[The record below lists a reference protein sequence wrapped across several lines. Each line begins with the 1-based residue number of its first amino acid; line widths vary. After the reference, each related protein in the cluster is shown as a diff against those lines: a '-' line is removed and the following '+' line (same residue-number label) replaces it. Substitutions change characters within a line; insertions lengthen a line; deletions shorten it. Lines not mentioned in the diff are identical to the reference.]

1 MWGAVLIAVGTGA
14 AGFVPPGAAA
24 SPAVPPGAR
33 SGGSVAAGSAVMVTP
48 DLPRFRTYAYGK
60 GGKQRLD
67 AYWRAPVKSA
77 RSRPGPAV
85 LLLHG
90 GYWIEGDKRDWKYVA
105 RRLAGDGFTVFA
117 ADYRLAGPHAVWPAQ
132 RDDALAALRFVK
144 KNARR
149 WNVDPGRIVAVGS
162 SAGGMLATQLG
173 TYGEGAKQVRGVV
186 ALSPV
191 NNPYLAYR
199 QGDAPDASPRQAKLR
214 RAVVDLLGCV
224 PGAGDDDL
232 CWDRADDADAA
243 VHASAGDAPMLLMHA
258 AGDFVP
264 VTHSTELASALRAV
278 GVPATVRTVTGA
290 GHGTAQLSD
299 PGVYPRI
306 LAFLRARTR

>member
-1 MWGAVLIAVGTGA
+1 
-14 AGFVPPGAAA
+14 
-24 SPAVPPGAR
+24 
-33 SGGSVAAGSAVMVTP
+33 MVTP
-48 DLPRFRTYAYGK
+48 DLPKFRTYAYGK
-60 GGKQRLD
+60 NARQRLD

-77 RSRPGPAV
+77 RAKPGPAV

-144 KNARR
+144 KNAKR
-149 WNVDPGRIVAVGS
+149 WNVDPGRIAVVGS

-191 NNPYLAYR
+191 NNPYLAFR
-199 QGDAPDASPRQAKLR
+199 QGEAPDASSRQAKLR

-224 PGAGDDDL
+224 PGAVPGTEDDDL
-232 CWDRADDADAA
+232 CWGRADDADAA

-264 VTHSTELASALRAV
+264 VTHSTELASALRAA
-278 GVPATVRTVTGA
+278 GVAATVRTVAGN
-290 GHGTAQLSD
+290 GHGTAQLGD
-299 PGVYPRI
+299 PGVYSRI